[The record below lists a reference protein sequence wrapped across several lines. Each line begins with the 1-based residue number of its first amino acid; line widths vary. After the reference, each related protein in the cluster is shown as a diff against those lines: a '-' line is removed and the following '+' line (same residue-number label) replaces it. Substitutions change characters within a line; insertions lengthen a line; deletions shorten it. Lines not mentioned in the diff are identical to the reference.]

1 MAKGL
6 GKGFGALLPDDTSP
20 YVPNAS
26 DSIQTVSVLEV
37 FPNPDQ
43 PRKTFDPVTLQEL
56 ADSISEQ
63 GIIQPILAEKVSQG
77 YRIVAGERRWRAAK
91 LAGLTEVP
99 VLLREFTEESRMEIA
114 LIENVQRSDL
124 TVMEEARAFKGLMDA
139 FGLTQEEVSKK
150 VGKQRSTIANSLRLL
165 NLTEEMQIA
174 VAKGELTAGHA
185 RAILSVSASESRN
198 LLFREIV
205 SLRLSVR
212 QAEDRAATLNSPAS
226 AAPVQSPKATPFVAQ
241 KSPELAD
248 VEQQFIDRLGTKVEI
263 KGDATKGRIEIS
275 YYSKDDLNR
284 LYDLL
289 LKLDNQG

>member
-6 GKGFGALLPDDTSP
+6 GKGFGALLPDEASP
-20 YVPNAS
+20 YVANAT
-26 DSIQTVSVLEV
+26 DTVQMVGLGEV

-43 PRKTFDPVTLQEL
+43 PRKDFDHAALQEL
-56 ADSISEQ
+56 ADSITEQ
-63 GIIQPILAEKVSQG
+63 GILQPILAEKVSQG

-91 LAGLTEVP
+91 LAGLAEVP

-124 TVMEEARAFKGLMDA
+124 TAMEEARAFKGLMDA

-150 VGKQRSTIANSLRLL
+150 VGKQRSTVANSLRLL
-165 NLTEEMQIA
+165 NLTEEMQVS

-185 RAILSVSASESRN
+185 RAILSVSSAESRN

-212 QAEDRAATLNSPAS
+212 QAEDRAAVLNGPTVATPGKVPKPAS
-226 AAPVQSPKATPFVAQ
+226 VAR
-241 KSPELAD
+241 KTPELAD
-248 VEQQFIDRLGTKVEI
+248 LEQQLIDRLGTKVEV
-263 KGDATKGRIEIS
+263 KGDATKGRIEIA
-275 YYSKDDLNR
+275 YYSGDDLNR